1 MGAVMFAGGRVAL
14 AALPTLPVLPSAVA
28 WGVGALLA
36 IGVSLIFLGIQ
47 RSVNRRVSNLEK
59 RFANAEVFAV
69 TGAPAQTARRSPFAV
84 LGRSRERGANP
95 AQAPSNQRTFS
106 ARLERELAQADLRIT
121 AGEFMVLSGVL
132 ASVGTLLGFALPV
145 PGHIVLGLVLLVAG
159 IYGPRAY
166 VTRRRIGRQT
176 AFNTQL
182 PDMITLM
189 SGSLS
194 AGANLIQALR
204 VVATEGGDPIG
215 PEFRLVM
222 REIDFGRPPDVALTN
237 LAQRMDSED
246 LEKMVTALNIQ
257 SEAGGRLGEMLNTIA
272 DQIRERAKLLGDVKV
287 LTSQQRLSGYVIALL
302 PVAIALLLLV
312 VNPNYMLG
320 VFATTRWCGWTML
333 TFSVAMTLIGFVVI
347 RRIVNIKV

>member
-1 MGAVMFAGGRVAL
+1 MGGRVAL
-14 AALPTLPVLPSAVA
+14 GAVPTLPALPMLPSAP
-28 WGVGALLA
+28 A
-36 IGVSLIFLGIQ
+36 IGVGVLVAAGIVLIFLGLQ
-47 RSVNRRVSNLEK
+47 RSVDRRTTDLEK
-59 RFANAEVFAV
+59 RFSNAEILPV
-69 TGAPAQTARRSPFAV
+69 TSAPDQKKRRSPFP
-84 LGRSRERGANP
+84 LLRRGRDRGAP
-95 AQAPSNQRTFS
+95 AAQAASGRPTFS

-121 AGEFMVLSGVL
+121 AGEFLVLSGVL
-132 ASVGTLLGFALPV
+132 GSVGALLGFALPLL
-145 PGHIVLGLVLLVAG
+145 GHIVLGLVLLLAG
-159 IYGPRAY
+159 LFGPRAY
-166 VTRRRIGRQT
+166 VTRRRLARQA

-189 SGSLS
+189 SGALS

-204 VVATEGGDPIG
+204 VVAREGGDPIG
-215 PEFRLVM
+215 PEFRVVM
-222 REIDFGRPPDVALTN
+222 REIDFGRAPEVALTN
-237 LAQRMDSED
+237 LAQRMESED

-272 DQIRERAKLLGDVKV
+272 DQIRERSKLLGDVKV

-333 TFSVAMTLIGFVVI
+333 TFGVGMTLLGFIVI